1 MVGKELRSRMALK
14 RCTSNEIRWY
24 KKLASLDSPVLAEI
38 FKPISF
44 DSLLAEELKTPRVS
58 TAIGRKR

>member
-1 MVGKELRSRMALK
+1 MALK
-14 RCTSNEIRWY
+14 RCTSNEMRWY

-44 DSLLAEELKTPRVS
+44 NRLLAEELKTPRVS
-58 TAIGRKR
+58 TAVG